1 MSVFGVGE
9 KDAFDLACISI
20 SARSSLRIFIFS
32 IPACLCMPLLDLLS
46 IPLLHGLPSRI
57 SFGFDLS
64 SRVVGSLYFSFALGR
79 IGHACEFW
87 RFILVRDWRVSGMG
101 LKRCLGF
108 FSVLFFVLS
117 VFSQTEP
124 KVYLCIPHT
133 TRHHRHYHRI
143 TYNGIYESRPP
154 LDDKIVGSVFVEKKK
169 KSVFFCLALCIG
181 DFG

>member
-108 FSVLFFVLS
+108 FQSFSLS
-117 VFSQTEP
+117 CQFSLKLNQ
-124 KVYLCIPHT
+124 KSIYVYLIPLV
-133 TRHHRHYHRI
+133 HHRHYHRI

-169 KSVFFCLALCIG
+169 KKRFLLLGIVHR
-181 DFG
+181 